1 MDDLINIRRR
11 DTDTKASVNVGSL
24 VEIKVDN
31 EIIFGIV
38 LFKDEKTM
46 KLQTP
51 NGDIK
56 WMSLYV
62 NYRIIQ

>member
-1 MDDLINIRRR
+1 MDDLINMRRR
-11 DTDTKASVNVGSL
+11 DTNTKASVNIGSL
-24 VEIKVDN
+24 VEIIIDN
-31 EIIFGIV
+31 EVIFGIV

-46 KLQTP
+46 KLQAP

-62 NYRIIQ
+62 NYRTIQ

>member
-11 DTDTKASVNVGSL
+11 DTDIKATVNVGSL